1 MATVGPG
8 GSGGYAAHE
17 REGEC
22 VTPEADLIES
32 LAARAR
38 SVSLI
43 DGEVLVEQ
51 GDAAD
56 KVYFIESGRM
66 SASKSTPQGDVVV
79 GTVETGH
86 VIGEVTVVAGGLRT
100 ATLRALGDVE
110 VLEIER
116 IDFEGWLN
124 AHPETADRVSDEARE
139 RVDRTNVA
147 TMVAELMGS
156 TDQAVLQRVVDSV
169 GWRRLEAGE
178 VLFQQGDEADAAY
191 FVVGG
196 RVSVHIVDDGE
207 ERLVAELGRGE
218 VVGELGLLDRA
229 PRSATVRAVRDTTL
243 ASFSTSTFEDL
254 VATAPSMMLNVT
266 RRILTRMRSPS
277 RSRFDRASSLTVA
290 VTAPCDADA
299 FVAEM
304 VVEIAR
310 FGTTKHLSSDRVDR
324 VLNRTAISQATT
336 DNVGVPRL
344 AEFMHEADV
353 GNDHVVLQTDRGVTA
368 WTRRAL
374 RQADRV
380 VVVCSANPGSAE
392 RELIS
397 EIFATID
404 DAGHVARMLAVLHPP
419 SADRPRRTATLLR
432 LAETDDVVHV
442 RSGSSD
448 DVARLARLASG
459 HGYGLVLSGGGARGF
474 AHLGVLRALHEHGV
488 PIDQVAGCSMGSAI
502 AAGIALDLRGEDL
515 LDLVEQQFHK
525 LLDYTLPVV
534 SIVKGQ
540 RIMANIEAT
549 LGGWDIEDLWLPYYC
564 VSTNL
569 TKSRLEV
576 HRRGSTALAVRAS
589 VAIPGVLPP
598 VPREGDLLVDGGVLN
613 NMPFEVMRDDSTIG
627 TIIAVD
633 VAPDQGPRAR
643 ADYGMSVSGFR
654 ALGASLRRS
663 KSIYPSVTSVLL
675 RSMLTGAVRNQ
686 KASMEDG
693 SIDLLLTMNL
703 PGIGLLDFERSR
715 EVADA
720 GYEASVTK
728 VSAWVATRSEL
739 GAN

>member
-1 MATVGPG
+1 MTLG
-8 GSGGYAAHE
+8 
-17 REGEC
+17 
-22 VTPEADLIES
+22 ADLIES
-32 LAARAR
+32 LGARAR
-38 SVSLI
+38 SVSLV
-43 DGEVLVEQ
+43 DGQVLVGQ

-56 KVYFIESGRM
+56 TVYFIEDGRM

-79 GTVETGH
+79 GTVEAGH

-100 ATLRALGDVE
+100 ATLTARGPVE

-116 IDFEGWLN
+116 ADFEDWLN
-124 AHPETADRVSDEARE
+124 AHPEFADRVSDEARE

-156 TDQAVLQRVVDSV
+156 TDPQLVQQVVDRV

-178 VLFQQGDEADAAY
+178 VLFHQGDLADAAY

-196 RVSVHIVDDGE
+196 RVSVHVVDDGD

-243 ASFSTSTFEDL
+243 AAFSTSTFEEL
-254 VATAPSMMLNVT
+254 VSTSPAMMLNVT

-277 RSRFDRASSLTVA
+277 QRKFDRASSLTVA
-290 VTAPCDADA
+290 VTAPVDADA
-299 FVAEM
+299 LVAEM
-304 VVEIAR
+304 VAEIAR
-310 FGTTKHLSSDRVDR
+310 FGSTKHLSSDRVDR
-324 VLNRTAISQATT
+324 VLNRTAISQAAT

-353 GNDHVVLQTDRGVTA
+353 GNDHVVLQTDREVTA
-368 WTRRAL
+368 WTRRSL

-380 VVVCSANPGSAE
+380 VVVCSPNPDAAE
-392 RELIS
+392 RALIS

-404 DAGHVARMLAVLHPP
+404 DAGHVARMLAVLHP
-419 SADRPRRTATLLR
+419 SSTDRPRRTAALLQ
-432 LAETDDVVHV
+432 LAKVDDVVHV
-442 RSGSSD
+442 RSGSSS
-448 DVARLARLASG
+448 DVARLARLATG

-474 AHLGVLRALHEHGV
+474 AHLGVLQALQEQGV
-488 PIDQVAGCSMGSAI
+488 PIDQIAGCSMGSAI
-502 AAGIALDLRGEDL
+502 AAAIALDLRGEEL
-515 LDLVEQQFHK
+515 LSLVEQQFHK

-534 SIVKGQ
+534 SIVKGH
-540 RIMANIEAT
+540 RIMSNIEAT

-576 HRRGSTALAVRAS
+576 HRRGSTAVAVRAS

-598 VPREGDLLVDGGVLN
+598 VPYEGDLLVDGGVLN

-643 ADYGMSVSGFR
+643 ADYGLSVSGFK
-654 ALGASLRRS
+654 ALGASLKRS
-663 KSIYPSVTSVLL
+663 KSMYPSVTSVLL

-693 SIDLLLTMNL
+693 SIDLVVAMHL

-720 GYEASVTK
+720 GYEASKQTVREWAVTRPELHR
-728 VSAWVATRSEL
+728 AEL
-739 GAN
+739 GAS

>member
-1 MATVGPG
+1 MTIAAT
-8 GSGGYAAHE
+8 
-17 REGEC
+17 
-22 VTPEADLIES
+22 LIES
-32 LAARAR
+32 LASNAR
-38 SVSLI
+38 SISLA
-43 DGEVLVEQ
+43 DGDVLVEQ

-56 KVYFIESGRM
+56 NVYFIQSGTVT
-66 SASKSTPQGDVVV
+66 ASKATPQGEVVV
-79 GTVETGH
+79 GTVEAGQ

-100 ATLRALGDVE
+100 ATLRASGPVE

-116 IDFEGWLN
+116 SEFEAWLN
-124 AHPETADRVSDEARE
+124 SNPEIADSVSDQARE

-147 TMVAELMGS
+147 TMVVELMGS
-156 TDQAVLQRVVDSV
+156 SDQALVQQVVDRV
-169 GWRRLEAGE
+169 EWRRLEAGE
-178 VLFQQGDEADAAY
+178 VLFREGDLADAAY

-196 RVSVHIVDDGE
+196 RLMVLAADTDGNE
-207 ERLVAELGRGE
+207 QLVAELGRGE

-243 ASFSTSTFEDL
+243 AAFSTSTFEEL
-254 VATAPSMMLNVT
+254 VATSPQMMLNVT
-266 RRILTRMRSPS
+266 RGILTRLRKPTQ
-277 RSRFDRASSLTVA
+277 RKFDRAASLTIA
-290 VTAPCDADA
+290 VTADTDADA
-299 FVAEM
+299 LVSEIVA
-304 VVEIAR
+304 EIAR
-310 FGTTKHLSSDRVDR
+310 FGTAKHLSSDRVDR
-324 VLNRTAISQATT
+324 TLNRTAISQITSN
-336 DNVGVPRL
+336 NVGVPRL

-353 GNDHVVLQTDRGVTA
+353 GNDHVVLQTDREMTA

-380 VVVCSANPGSAE
+380 VVVCSPNPNAAE
-392 RELIS
+392 RALIS
-397 EIFATID
+397 EVFATLD
-404 DAGHVARMLAVLHPP
+404 DAGHVATMLGVLHPAT
-419 SADRPRRTATLLR
+419 ADRPRRTAALTGAWR
-432 LAETDDVVHV
+432 VDDVVHV

-474 AHLGVLRALHEHGV
+474 AHLGVLRALREQGIPV
-488 PIDQVAGCSMGSAI
+488 DEVAGCSMGTVIAAAI
-502 AAGIALDLRGEDL
+502 ALGKEGDELMELA
-515 LDLVEQQFHK
+515 EQQFHR

-534 SIVKGQ
+534 SLVKGG
-540 RIMANIEAT
+540 RITKNIEET
-549 LGGWDIEDLWLPYYC
+549 FGSFDIEDLWLPFYC

-569 TKSRLEV
+569 TTSHLEV

-598 VPREGDLLVDGGVLN
+598 VPHDGNLLVDGGVLN
-613 NMPFEVMRDDSTIG
+613 NLPFEMMRDNSTVE

-633 VAPDQGPRAR
+633 VAPDLGPRAR
-643 ADYGMSVSGFR
+643 ADFGMSVSGFQ

-686 KASMEDG
+686 KASMADG
-693 SIDLLLTMNL
+693 SIDLLLTLHL

-720 GYEASVTK
+720 GYGAAKPTIDD
-728 VSAWVATRSEL
+728 WVATRPEL
-739 GAN
+739 GITA

>member
-1 MATVGPG
+1 MTIAAT
-8 GSGGYAAHE
+8 
-17 REGEC
+17 
-22 VTPEADLIES
+22 LIES
-32 LAARAR
+32 LGANAR
-38 SVSLI
+38 SVSLV
-43 DGEVLVEQ
+43 DGDVLVEQ

-56 KVYFIESGRM
+56 NVYFIQSGTVT
-66 SASKSTPQGDVVV
+66 ASKSTPQGEVVV
-79 GTVETGH
+79 GTVQAGQ

-100 ATLRALGDVE
+100 ATLRASGPVE

-116 IDFEGWLN
+116 SEFEGWLN
-124 AHPETADRVSDEARE
+124 SNPDVADSVSDQARE

-156 TDQAVLQRVVDSV
+156 SDQALVQQVVDRV
-169 GWRRLEAGE
+169 DWRRLEAGE
-178 VLFQQGDEADAAY
+178 VLFREGDVADAAY

-196 RVSVHIVDDGE
+196 RLMVLAADADGNE
-207 ERLVAELGRGE
+207 QLVAELGRGE

-243 ASFSTSTFEDL
+243 AAFSTNTFEEL
-254 VATAPSMMLNVT
+254 VATSPQMMLNVT
-266 RRILTRMRSPS
+266 RGILTRLRKPTQ
-277 RSRFDRASSLTVA
+277 RKFDRAASLTIA
-290 VTAPCDADA
+290 VTADIDADA
-299 FVAEM
+299 LVSEL
-304 VVEIAR
+304 VEEIAR
-310 FGTTKHLSSDRVDR
+310 FGTAKHLSSDRVDR
-324 VLNRTAISQATT
+324 TLNRTAISQAAT

-353 GNDHVVLQTDRGVTA
+353 GNDHVVLQTDREMTA

-380 VVVCSANPGSAE
+380 LVVCSPNPDAAE
-392 RELIS
+392 RALIS
-397 EIFATID
+397 EIFGTLD
-404 DAGHVARMLAVLHPP
+404 DASHVATMLGVLHP
-419 SADRPRRTATLLR
+419 STVDRPRRTSALT
-432 LAETDDVVHV
+432 AAWAVDDVVHV

-448 DVARLARLASG
+448 DVRRLARLASG

-474 AHLGVLRALHEHGV
+474 AHLGVLRALREQGIPV
-488 PIDQVAGCSMGSAI
+488 DEVAGCSMGTVIAAAI
-502 AAGIALDLRGEDL
+502 ALGHEGDVLMELA
-515 LDLVEQQFHK
+515 EQQFHR

-534 SIVKGQ
+534 SLVKGG
-540 RIMANIEAT
+540 RITKNIEDT
-549 LGGWDIEDLWLPYYC
+549 FGSFDIEDLWLPFYC

-569 TKSRLEV
+569 TTSHLEV
-576 HRRGSTALAVRAS
+576 HRRGSAALAVRAS

-598 VPREGDLLVDGGVLN
+598 VPYEGDLLVDGGVLN
-613 NMPFEVMRDDSTIG
+613 NLPFEMMRDNSTVE

-643 ADYGMSVSGFR
+643 ADYGMSVSGFQ

-686 KASMEDG
+686 KASMADG
-693 SIDLLLTMNL
+693 SIDLLLTLHL

-715 EVADA
+715 EVAGA
-720 GYEASVTK
+720 GYAAAKPTIDN
-728 VSAWVATRSEL
+728 WVATRPEL
-739 GAN
+739 GVSA

>member
-1 MATVGPG
+1 VTLD
-8 GSGGYAAHE
+8 
-17 REGEC
+17 GE
-22 VTPEADLIES
+22 LIGS
-32 LAARAR
+32 LASQTR
-38 SVSLI
+38 SLALT
-43 DGEVLVEQ
+43 DGQVLVAQ

-66 SASKSTPQGDVVV
+66 AASKSTPQGDVIV
-79 GTVETGH
+79 GTVEAGH
-86 VIGEVTVVAGGLRT
+86 VIGEVTVVAGGFRT
-100 ATLRALGDVE
+100 ATLRALGSVK

-116 IDFEGWLN
+116 VVFEDWLN
-124 AHPETADRVSDEARE
+124 AHPEMADRVSDEARE

-147 TMVAELMGS
+147 TMIAELMGS
-156 TDQAVLQRVVDSV
+156 TDQALVQQVVDRV
-169 GWRRLEAGE
+169 GWRRLESGE
-178 VLFQQGDEADAAY
+178 VLFNQGDVADAAY

-196 RVSVHIVDDGE
+196 RVSVHVVDDGE

-243 ASFSTSTFEDL
+243 ASFSTATFEEL
-254 VATAPSMMLNVT
+254 VVMSPAMMLNVT
-266 RRILTRMRSPS
+266 RRILTRMRAPS
-277 RSRFDRASSLTVA
+277 QRKFDRASSLTVA

-299 FVAEM
+299 LVAEM
-304 VVEIAR
+304 AGEIAR
-310 FGTTKHLSSDRVDR
+310 FGTTQHLSSERVDR
-324 VLNRTAISQATT
+324 VLNRTAISQAAT

-353 GNDHVVLQTDRGVTA
+353 GNDHVVLQTDPVMTA

-380 VVVCSANPGSAE
+380 VVVCSPDPDAAE
-392 RELIS
+392 RALIS

-404 DAGHVARMLAVLHPP
+404 DAGHVARMLAVLHPT
-419 SADRPRRTATLLR
+419 SADRPRGTARLLE
-432 LAETDDVVHV
+432 LARADNVVHV
-442 RSGSSD
+442 RAGSSR

-474 AHLGVLRALHEHGV
+474 AHLGVLQALEERGV

-502 AAGIALDLRGEDL
+502 AATIALDLRGDAL
-515 LDLVEQQFHK
+515 LALVEQQFHK

-534 SIVKGQ
+534 SLIKGQ
-540 RIMANIEAT
+540 RIMSNVDAT
-549 LGGWDIEDLWLPYYC
+549 LGGWDIEDLWLPFYC

-569 TKSRLEV
+569 TRSRLEV
-576 HRRGSTALAVRAS
+576 HRRGSTAVAVRAS

-598 VPREGDLLVDGGVLN
+598 VPYDGDLLVDGGVLN

-633 VAPDQGPRAR
+633 VAPDRGPRAR
-643 ADYGMSVSGFR
+643 ADYGLSVSGFK
-654 ALGASLRRS
+654 AMGASLGRS
-663 KSIYPSVTSVLL
+663 QSIYPSLTSVLL

-693 SIDLLLTMNL
+693 SIDLLVAMHL
-703 PGIGLLDFERSR
+703 PGIGLLEFERCR
-715 EVADA
+715 EVAEA
-720 GYEASVTK
+720 GYAASLQTVTEW
-728 VSAWVATRSEL
+728 AATRSEL
-739 GAN
+739 GVT

>member
-1 MATVGPG
+1 
-8 GSGGYAAHE
+8 
-17 REGEC
+17 
-22 VTPEADLIES
+22 VTLEDNLIES
-32 LAARAR
+32 LAPRAR
-38 SVSLI
+38 TLSLG
-43 DGEVLVEQ
+43 DGDVLVEQ

-56 KVYFIESGRM
+56 MVYFIESGRM
-66 SASKSTPQGDVVV
+66 AASKSTPQGEVVV
-79 GTVETGH
+79 GTVDAGQ

-100 ATLRALGDVE
+100 ATLRALGEVQ
-110 VLEIER
+110 VLEIDR
-116 IDFEGWLN
+116 VDFEDWLN
-124 AHPETADRVSDEARE
+124 GHPEMADRVSDEARD

-156 TDQAVLQRVVDSV
+156 TDPALVQAVVDRV

-178 VLFQQGDEADAAY
+178 VLFHQGDLADAAY

-196 RVSVHIVDDGE
+196 RVSVHVVDDGE

-243 ASFSTSTFEDL
+243 ASFSSATFEEL
-254 VATAPSMMLNVT
+254 VASSPLMMLNVT
-266 RRILTRMRSPS
+266 RRILTRMRSPTQ
-277 RSRFDRASSLTVA
+277 RKFDRASSLTVA

-299 FVAEM
+299 LVAEIAR
-304 VVEIAR
+304 EIAR

-324 VLNRTAISQATT
+324 VLNRTAISQAAT

-353 GNDHVVLQTDRGVTA
+353 GNDHVVLQTDREMTA

-380 VVVCSANPGSAE
+380 VVVCSPNPDAAE
-392 RELIS
+392 RAAIS
-397 EIFATID
+397 EVISTID
-404 DAGHVARMLAVLHPP
+404 DAGHVARMLAVLHP
-419 SADRPRRTATLLR
+419 SSTDRPRGTATLLQ
-432 LAETDDVVHV
+432 LVKADAVVHV
-442 RSGSSD
+442 RSGSSS

-474 AHLGVLRALHEHGV
+474 AHLGVLRALEERGV

-502 AAGIALDLRGEDL
+502 AATIALGLRGEEL
-515 LDLVEQQFHK
+515 LALVEQQFHR

-534 SIVKGQ
+534 SLIKGQ
-540 RIMANIEAT
+540 RIMSNVDAT
-549 LGGWDIEDLWLPYYC
+549 LGGWDIEDLWLPFYC

-576 HRRGSTALAVRAS
+576 HRTGSTALAVRAS

-598 VPREGDLLVDGGVLN
+598 VPYDGDLLVDGGVLN

-633 VAPDQGPRAR
+633 VAPDRGPRAR
-643 ADYGMSVSGFR
+643 ADFGMSVSGFK
-654 ALGASLRRS
+654 ALGASLGRS
-663 KSIYPSVTSVLL
+663 QSIYPSLTSVLL

-693 SIDLLLTMNL
+693 SIDLVVAMHL

-715 EVADA
+715 EVAEA
-720 GYEASVTK
+720 GYAASVQT
-728 VSAWVATRSEL
+728 VSEWATARSEL
-739 GAN
+739 GVT

>member
-1 MATVGPG
+1 L
-8 GSGGYAAHE
+8 
-17 REGEC
+17 
-22 VTPEADLIES
+22 AD
-32 LAARAR
+32 
-38 SVSLI
+38 
-43 DGEVLVEQ
+43 GQVLVEQ

-56 KVYFIESGRM
+56 LVYFIESGRM
-66 SASKSTPQGDVVV
+66 TASKSTPQGDVVV
-79 GTVETGH
+79 GTIEAGH

-100 ATLRALGDVE
+100 ATLRALGEVE
-110 VLEIER
+110 VLEIDRAE
-116 IDFEGWLN
+116 FEDWLN
-124 AHPETADRVSDEARE
+124 AHPEMADRVSDEARE

-156 TDQAVLQRVVDSV
+156 TDQAMVQRVVDRV

-178 VLFQQGDEADAAY
+178 VLFRQGDVADAAY

-196 RVSVHIVDDGE
+196 RVSVHIVGDGE

-229 PRSATVRAVRDTTL
+229 PRSGTVRAVRDTTL
-243 ASFSTSTFEDL
+243 ASFSTSTFEQL
-254 VATAPSMMLNVT
+254 VATSPSMMLGVT
-266 RRILTRMRSPS
+266 RRILTRLRSPS
-277 RSRFDRASSLTVA
+277 HRNFDRASALTVA

-304 VVEIAR
+304 AAEIAR

-324 VLNRTAISQATT
+324 VLNRTAISQAAT

-353 GNDHVVLQTDRGVTA
+353 GNDHVVLQTDREITA

-380 VVVCSANPGSAE
+380 VVVCSPHPDAVE
-392 RELIS
+392 RALIS
-397 EIFATID
+397 EIFATIGD
-404 DAGHVARMLAVLHPP
+404 GGHVARMLAVLHPA
-419 SADRPRRTATLLR
+419 SADRPRRTAALR
-432 LAETDDVVHV
+432 ELANADDVVHV
-442 RSGSSD
+442 RSGSSS

-474 AHLGVLRALHEHGV
+474 AHLGVLRALHEHRV

-502 AAGIALDLRGEDL
+502 AAAIALDLRGEAL
-515 LDLVEQQFHK
+515 LALVEQQFHK

-534 SIVKGQ
+534 SIVKGH

-576 HRRGSTALAVRAS
+576 HRRGSTAVAVRAS

-598 VPREGDLLVDGGVLN
+598 VPYDGDLLVDGGVLN

-643 ADYGMSVSGFR
+643 ADYGLSVSGFK
-654 ALGASLRRS
+654 ALGASLKRS
-663 KSIYPSVTSVLL
+663 KSVYPSVTSVLL

-693 SIDLLLTMNL
+693 SIDLLVTMHL

-720 GYEASVTK
+720 GYGASVQT
-728 VSAWVATRSEL
+728 VGDWAATRSEL
-739 GAN
+739 GAT

>member
-1 MATVGPG
+1 LVTLSAT
-8 GSGGYAAHE
+8 
-17 REGEC
+17 
-22 VTPEADLIES
+22 LIES
-32 LAARAR
+32 LGARAR
-38 SVSLI
+38 SVSLA
-43 DGEVLVEQ
+43 DGEVLVAQ

-56 KVYFIESGRM
+56 TVYFIESGRM
-66 SASKSTPQGDVVV
+66 SASKSTPQGEVVV
-79 GTVETGH
+79 GTVEAGH

-100 ATLRALGDVE
+100 ATLQALGEVA
-110 VLEIER
+110 VLEIDR
-116 IDFEGWLN
+116 ADFEDWLN
-124 AHPETADRVSDEARE
+124 SHPEMADHVSDEARE

-156 TDQAVLQRVVDSV
+156 TDQEVVQHVVDRV

-178 VLFQQGDEADAAY
+178 VLFHQGDVADAAY

-196 RVSVHIVDDGE
+196 RVSVYVVDDGD

-243 ASFSTSTFEDL
+243 ASFSSSTFEEL
-254 VATAPSMMLNVT
+254 VATSPLMMLNVT
-266 RRILTRMRSPS
+266 RRILTRLRSPS
-277 RSRFDRASSLTVA
+277 QRKFDRASSLTVA
-290 VTAPCDADA
+290 ITAPCDADA

-304 VVEIAR
+304 AGEIAR
-310 FGTTKHLSSDRVDR
+310 FGSTKHLSSDRVDR
-324 VLNRTAISQATT
+324 VLNRTAISQAST

-353 GNDHVVLQTDRGVTA
+353 GNDHVVLQTDHEMTA

-380 VVVCSANPGSAE
+380 VVVCSPNPDAAE
-392 RELIS
+392 RALIS

-419 SADRPRRTATLLR
+419 SADRPRRTAALLE
-432 LAETDDVVHV
+432 LTKADDVVHV
-442 RSGSSD
+442 RSGSSSD
-448 DVARLARLASG
+448 IARLARLASG

-474 AHLGVLRALHEHGV
+474 AHLGVVRALHEHGV

-502 AAGIALDLRGEDL
+502 AAAVALDLRGEEL
-515 LDLVEQQFHK
+515 LTLAERQFHR

-534 SIVKGQ
+534 SIVKGR

-549 LGGWDIEDLWLPYYC
+549 LGGWDIEDLWLPFYC

-576 HRRGSTALAVRAS
+576 HRRGSTAVAVRAS

-598 VPREGDLLVDGGVLN
+598 VPYEGDLLVDGGVLN

-633 VAPDQGPRAR
+633 VAPDLGPRAR
-643 ADYGMSVSGFR
+643 ADFGLSVSGFK
-654 ALGASLRRS
+654 ALGASLKRS
-663 KSIYPSVTSVLL
+663 KSMYPSVTSVLL

-693 SIDLLLTMNL
+693 SIDLVVAMHL

-720 GYEASVTK
+720 GYAASSQIVGDW
-728 VSAWVATRSEL
+728 AATRSEL
-739 GAN
+739 GVH